1 MTPKPSLVP
10 PLDDSDKGAT
20 GSIGSSTRKHKIDKG
35 RSTDTSLPVDGQT
48 SSIPNRSRT
57 KRACSRCKR
66 RKIKCDGGS
75 PCSNCSKHTQPCDYN
90 LWLPR
95 DSVDNR
101 GFRSGLVSLEQKKP
115 SREEYIKYLENRIME
130 LQSSTHTCAG
140 VNHLE
145 KANCDQMFL
154 KNHYQYSQNRYGVVT
169 RYHSILANKFAES
182 VHAILTAQESEDL
195 AVPRVQYYGWNMSVG
210 HYLKQRTLPPFD
222 PLIDTVRDFCLCSW
236 LIDFFLDR
244 INPLFSFIHPKVFR
258 NQYDNYMLIVSKEV
272 PSEST
277 RLFTSILYLIFAI
290 SIRFSEAHPEIPID
304 IKAKINPRLEEK
316 LFDSAHEVISKL
328 SFEWQSVELIQSWV
342 LVTLYLRA
350 THRQNSS
357 FGSLGT
363 AIRMCKGMSLNLNIV
378 VEAPLKQYEVIKAKR
393 IFWLV

>member
-1 MTPKPSLVP
+1 
-10 PLDDSDKGAT
+10 
-20 GSIGSSTRKHKIDKG
+20 
-35 RSTDTSLPVDGQT
+35 
-48 SSIPNRSRT
+48 
-57 KRACSRCKR
+57 
-66 RKIKCDGGS
+66 
-75 PCSNCSKHTQPCDYN
+75 
-90 LWLPR
+90 
-95 DSVDNR
+95 
-101 GFRSGLVSLEQKKP
+101 
-115 SREEYIKYLENRIME
+115 
-130 LQSSTHTCAG
+130 
-140 VNHLE
+140 
-145 KANCDQMFL
+145 
-154 KNHYQYSQNRYGVVT
+154 
-169 RYHSILANKFAES
+169 
-182 VHAILTAQESEDL
+182 
-195 AVPRVQYYGWNMSVG
+195 MSVG